1 MWKTLFVGDNISV
14 ALEIVQLQTYI
25 WFSVY
30 SVIGKNFEITEQ
42 KNNLT
47 ILRKP
52 SEKYLWQSPVIRKLL
67 EKNCRIDHSLQL
79 P

>member
-1 MWKTLFVGDNISV
+1 MWTTLFVGDNISV
-14 ALEIVQLQTYI
+14 ALEIVQLQTYL

-30 SVIGKNFEITEQ
+30 SVIGKNFALTEQ

-52 SEKYLWQSPVIRKLL
+52 SEKCLWQSPVIRKLL
-67 EKNCRIDHSLQL
+67 EKNWRIDHSLQL